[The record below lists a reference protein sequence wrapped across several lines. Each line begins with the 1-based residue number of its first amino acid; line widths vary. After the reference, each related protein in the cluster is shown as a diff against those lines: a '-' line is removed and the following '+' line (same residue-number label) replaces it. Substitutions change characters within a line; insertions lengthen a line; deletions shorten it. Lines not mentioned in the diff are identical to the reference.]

1 MLRDLA
7 VDCELADEKGMM
19 QGDVRMTVY
28 WYDHSSPHF
37 VRVSGHPDFSEYGR
51 SEISVEEGVISE
63 GWSLSYSR
71 FKSGANDDAEWV
83 AEQVSDY
90 KIDKEIAE
98 KIRMKSRSILAWRL
112 QYDHV
117 YFGVFVVE
125 STRKTKANS
134 ALKTKIENSRQ
145 FDPIKRAVYR
155 VRQSHIRRS
164 LSPDR

>member
-1 MLRDLA
+1 M
-7 VDCELADEKGMM
+7 G
-19 QGDVRMTVY
+19 
-28 WYDHSSPHF
+28 
-37 VRVSGHPDFSEYGR
+37 
-51 SEISVEEGVISE
+51 
-63 GWSLSYSR
+63 
-71 FKSGANDDAEWV
+71 

-117 YFGVFVVE
+117 HFGVFVVE

-164 LSPDR
+164 LSSDR